1 VRRAREGGSVAI
13 AAAEQAFPPG
23 WRVRFRLLAQDL
35 LRFDRRRLGWA
46 LAARTIAGLAL
57 PMLLAGALDAPR
69 LVYLGLGAYLVAI
82 GDCVDDGDRNQ
93 PIRIVA
99 GALLGAV
106 ALAAGVLCGGHLAAA
121 VAGMLVFGLVA
132 GMMGVYGEA
141 FAAMGLPVV
150 WAYVELGAPATDH
163 SASNALWLGALFAFG
178 GVLTLGL
185 TLSLRPVFRVRPEET
200 RAADCFKEVAL
211 YLAGRTLVGPVSA
224 ETEVRSTIAD
234 SRRLAA
240 QARGGAD
247 AANRRHQRTV
257 VLIEEADRLYSLAG
271 ALREAGVTAP
281 PLAAEALSGLRRSL
295 EGRGDPAE
303 LRRLAAALTEPPA
316 SGALVTRLDLDPGG
330 LAHRMAEE
338 LARALRIAAVEDALP
353 PPLAP
358 PASNRGGVGLWS
370 PLIDNLNPNSIVAR
384 HALRYAL
391 ALAASVVVFWLFP
404 KPFGYWTPLTVTVV
418 LKPYAGMTLARAVQR
433 TVGTFVG
440 ILIGVALM
448 ALLPTIP
455 SQFVATMALFFAMMA
470 VLPFNYSLA
479 ICFLS
484 AGLIPFEHILNPALH
499 ASVGLDRLV
508 ATAIGAA
515 IALVAGHLLWPTFDR
530 RSLPDRLRAAA
541 RAMAAYADAVFAAA
555 DGLGDARAA
564 EAARRCAGAALT
576 DFHASLQR
584 ALTEIG
590 GDSAALA
597 AMFQASFALQ
607 RLSSTLN
614 ALLNAAPWLSN
625 ARLPLEAFRRVF
637 AQALA
642 EPCRLDGPIAELSGE
657 LQPNDGSPEATFAR
671 NIAGRLASE
680 LQMLREGLLACQPF
694 ADAGHSPEPEGDLGF
709 GSARTRFNRHLA

>member
-1 VRRAREGGSVAI
+1 MRGAREGGSVAI
-13 AAAEQAFPPG
+13 AAAEEAFPPG
-23 WRVRFRLLAQDL
+23 WRVRFRLLAQDP

-57 PMLLAGALDAPR
+57 PMLLARTLDAPG

-121 VAGMLVFGLVA
+121 AAGMLVFGLVA
-132 GMMGVYGEA
+132 GMMGVYGDA

-163 SASNALWLGALFAFG
+163 SAANALWLGAMFALG

-185 TLSLRPVFRVRPEET
+185 TLSLRPALRVRPEEA
-200 RAADCFKEVAL
+200 RAADCFREVAL
-211 YLAGRTLVGPVSA
+211 YLAGRTVVGPVSA

-240 QARGGAD
+240 QARGGPD

-271 ALREAGVTAP
+271 ALREAGVAAP
-281 PLAAEALSGLRRSL
+281 PLAAEALSGLRSL
-295 EGRGDPAE
+295 EGRGDRAE
-303 LRRLAAALTEPPA
+303 LRRLAAALAEHLA
-316 SGALVTRLDLDPGG
+316 SGTLVTRLDPGG
-330 LAHRMAEE
+330 LAQRMTEE
-338 LARALRIAAVEDALP
+338 LAHALRIAADEDALP
-353 PPLAP
+353 SPLT
-358 PASNRGGVGLWS
+358 PASNRDPVDLWS
-370 PLIDNLNPNSIVAR
+370 PVRDNFNPNSIVAR

-418 LKPYAGMTLARAVQR
+418 LKPYAATTLARAVQR
-433 TVGTFVG
+433 TIGTFAGIFVG
-440 ILIGVALM
+440 LALM

-499 ASVGLDRLV
+499 ASVGVDRLV

-515 IALVAGHLLWPTFDR
+515 IALAAGNLLWPTFDR
-530 RSLPDRLRAAA
+530 RSLPERLRAAA

-584 ALTEIG
+584 ALTKIG

-642 EPCRLDGPIAELSGE
+642 EPCRVDGPITGLRGE
-657 LQPNDGSPEATFAR
+657 LQPSDGSPEATFAR
-671 NIAGRLASE
+671 NIEGRLASE
-680 LQMLREGLLACQPF
+680 LQMLRDGLVACEPF
-694 ADAGHSPEPEGDLGF
+694 C
-709 GSARTRFNRHLA
+709 